1 MQSYKRNSARKKGYG
16 GIFFMFIIICI
27 SSILFSFQYYKKL
40 HQTIRDESKNYLQ
53 EVSRR
58 IGSNIDRIIKVNFAG
73 LDTIATILESETTHT
88 LSKIRPMLEQ
98 QASYWDYES
107 IMLVDEKGKIYGLD
121 QGEILLALDNTV
133 QKAILNKEQSI
144 CTTQIINNEEYIL
157 FTVPINDVMVD
168 GKNIIALAA
177 NYAPASFDKTLSM
190 TSFNAQS
197 YSQIVTKE
205 GTAVT
210 RLPSKSAIN
219 TGYNVFSS
227 IAESQLDAGSDIAS
241 MKADIEKDKSGQI
254 GFTLGGVHRYMVY
267 VPLAPEQWYLFTYVP
282 VGAVNEKS
290 DMLLQSTI
298 VMCCLITVIFV
309 ILIGMLL
316 LIFHYN
322 KEKLEKIAYVDEVTG
337 GYNLKR
343 FYELAGGM
351 LSTYTNTQY
360 AIIYTNILNFK
371 VLNDQIGRENGDT
384 LLKLFN
390 ELVSKSLAEDEC
402 IARISADNF
411 CILLKYE
418 GEERLVERFGDWYS
432 LSEKVMS
439 ERNLIWSMPYTEF
452 GVYVI
457 ENKSLTFH
465 QMIDR
470 GKLALR
476 ESTRTI
482 ENRIRYG
489 FYDEQARRQ
498 LFREKQLEDMM
509 NYALNQGEF
518 QVYLQPKYR
527 LSDLEIGGAEALV
540 RWQSQLEGMI
550 YPDEFISLFEKNGF
564 IVDLDIW
571 VFKEVCK
578 TIRSWKDR
586 GLPIVKVS
594 VNCSRVHFKDPDF
607 MVPYIKLATEY
618 GIEKGEVEIEL
629 TENMWLKSE
638 EMLLQVIEKI
648 RAAGFGCSM
657 DDFGSGYSSL
667 NMLQSIPVDTLK
679 IDKIFFLGNYT
690 ELGRTEAVV
699 GSIIKMSKAL
709 EMITVAEGVEHS
721 EQVEMLKRA
730 GCDFIQGFVFA
741 KPMPIAEFE
750 KLAFG
755 ESE

>member
-1 MQSYKRNSARKKGYG
+1 MRNYKRSSEMKKTYR
-16 GIFFMFIIICI
+16 GIFVVFIIICI
-27 SSILFSFQYYKKL
+27 FSILFSFQYYKKL
-40 HQTIRDESKNYLQ
+40 HRTIRDESKNYLQ

-58 IGSNIDRIIKVNFAG
+58 IGSNIDRIIKGNFSG
-73 LDTIATILESETTHT
+73 LDTIATVLESEEAH
-88 LSKIRPMLEQ
+88 SFSEIRPIIEE
-98 QASYWDYES
+98 QASYWGYES
-107 IMLVDEKGKIYGLD
+107 MMLVDENGKVYGLD
-121 QGEILLALDNTV
+121 KDEIFLTLD
-133 QKAILNKEQSI
+133 QSMRKSILNKEQSI
-144 CTTQIINNEEYIL
+144 CTAQTINSEEYIL
-157 FTVPINDVMVD
+157 ISVHLDNVMVD

-177 NYAPASFDKTLSM
+177 NYAPAAFDKTLSM
-190 TSFNAQS
+190 TSFNEQA

-205 GTAVT
+205 GTVVT
-210 RLPSKSAIN
+210 RPTSKNAIN
-219 TGYNVFSS
+219 TGYNVFAT
-227 IAESQLDAGSDIAS
+227 IAESKLDQGSDLAR
-241 MKADIEKDKSGQI
+241 MKEDIQNDKTGQI

-267 VPLAPEQWYLFTYVP
+267 VPLAPEEWYLLTYVP
-282 VGAVNEKS
+282 LEVINEKS
-290 DMLLQSTI
+290 DLLLNSTI
-298 VMCCLITVIFV
+298 IICCLITVIFV
-309 ILIGMLL
+309 ILIGMIL
-316 LIFHYN
+316 LIFYKN
-322 KEKLEKIAYVDEVTG
+322 KRKLESIAYVDEVTG
-337 GYNLKR
+337 GHNLKR
-343 FYELAGGM
+343 FYALAGKM
-351 LSTYTNTQY
+351 LSVHPNTQY
-360 AIIYTNILNFK
+360 ALVYTNILNFK
-371 VLNDQIGRENGDT
+371 VLNDQIGRENGDA

-390 ELVSKSLAEDEC
+390 ELVSKSLTEEEC
-402 IARISADNF
+402 IGRISADNF
-411 CILLKYE
+411 CILLKYD
-418 GEERLVERFGDWYS
+418 GEERMLDRFGDWYR

-457 ENKSLTFH
+457 DNKSLTFH

-509 NYALNQGEF
+509 NYALEQGEF
-518 QVYLQPKYR
+518 KVYLQPKYR
-527 LSDLEIGGAEALV
+527 LSDGKIGGAEALV
-540 RWQSQLEGMI
+540 RWHSQLEGMI

-586 GLPIVKVS
+586 GLPVIKVS

-607 MVPYIKLATEY
+607 MAPYMKIADEY
-618 GIEKGEVEIEL
+618 GIEEGEIEIEL

-638 EMLLQVIEKI
+638 DMLVKVIEKI
-648 RAAGFGCSM
+648 RVAGFGCSM

-679 IDKIFFLGNYT
+679 IDKIFFLGNCN
-690 ELGRTEAVV
+690 ELDRTEAVV

-709 EMITVAEGVEHS
+709 DMVTVAEGVEHI
-721 EQVEMLKRA
+721 EQVEMLKRT
-730 GCDFIQGFVFA
+730 GCDYIQGYVFA
-741 KPMPIAEFE
+741 KPMPIDEFE

-755 ESE
+755 ETK